1 MLQEWSAGAAHTVE
15 AAESFVTDGA
25 LIFEPLLRLT
35 RDLDSGT
42 HKDLVRAAIRVAVEE
57 RAEAEARG

>member
-15 AAESFVTDGA
+15 AAELLKTDYNLTLA
-25 LIFEPLLRLT
+25 PLLRSV

-42 HKDLVRAAIRVAVEE
+42 HKDLVRAAI
-57 RAEAEARG
+57 